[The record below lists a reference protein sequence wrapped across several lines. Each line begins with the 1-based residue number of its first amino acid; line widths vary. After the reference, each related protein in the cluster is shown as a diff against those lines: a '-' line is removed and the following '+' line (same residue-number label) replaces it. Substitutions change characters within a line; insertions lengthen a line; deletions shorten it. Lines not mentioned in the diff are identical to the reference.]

1 MPFSLENKNQTP
13 KNNEIGVHLTHPLSK
28 ENKEAL
34 NNQLA
39 VKEKLQ
45 ALLERI
51 QTHRDGSPV
60 TNLKLDKTTAVEIE
74 QLTMEVESVNPN
86 PNPLLNAISLLDGA
100 WQLQYSTARE
110 IRNLDSLPLGLKVGK
125 VYQVINLA
133 NKLFF
138 NLASFKHPF
147 GLVSGYVK
155 VTASFEPATI
165 DSSSLPNKRLN
176 VYFDK
181 RYLSI
186 EKIVGINTPK
196 LSPFKV
202 SSANNPKGRVAT
214 LDITY
219 LDETL
224 RIGRGGDG
232 SLFILSK
239 SNDLPDNTSST

>member
-1 MPFSLENKNQTP
+1 
-13 KNNEIGVHLTHPLSK
+13 
-28 ENKEAL
+28 L
-34 NNQLA
+34 NNQLLI
-39 VKEKLQ
+39 KEKLQ
-45 ALLERI
+45 TKLEKI
-51 QTHRDGSPV
+51 QAKSDGSPL
-60 TNLKLDKTTAVEIE
+60 TDLQLDKTLAEEIE
-74 QLTMEVESVNPN
+74 QLTTELESVNPN
-86 PNPLLNAISLLDGA
+86 PNPLLNATFLLEGA

-110 IRNLDSLPLGLKVGK
+110 IRSLVSLPLGLKLGK
-125 VYQVINLA
+125 VYQIIDVA

-138 NLASFKHPF
+138 NLAKVKHPL

-155 VTASFEPATI
+155 VTASFEPAKE
-165 DSSSLPNKRLN
+165 DSEPLPNKRIN

-186 EKIVGINTPK
+186 EKILGINTPQ
-196 LSPFKV
+196 LNPFKV
-202 SSANNPKGRVAT
+202 VPANNPNGRTAT

-239 SNDLPDNTSST
+239 SNDLTKFIS

>member
-1 MPFSLENKNQTP
+1 M
-13 KNNEIGVHLTHPLSK
+13 
-28 ENKEAL
+28 
-34 NNQLA
+34 NNQLLI
-39 VKEKLQ
+39 KGKLQ
-45 ALLERI
+45 AKLEKI
-51 QTHRDGSPV
+51 QTKSDGSPV
-60 TNLKLDKTTAVEIE
+60 TDLQLDKTLAEEIE
-74 QLTMEVESVNPN
+74 QLTTELESVNPN
-86 PNPLLNAISLLDGA
+86 LYPLLYATSLLEGA

-110 IRNLDSLPLGLKVGK
+110 IRSLVSLPLGLKLGK
-125 VYQVINLA
+125 VYQVIDVA

-138 NLASFKHPF
+138 NLAKVKHSL

-155 VTASFEPATI
+155 VTASFEPAKE
-165 DSSSLPNKRLN
+165 DLEPLLHKRIN

-186 EKIVGINTPK
+186 EKILGINTPQ
-196 LSPFKV
+196 LNPFKV
-202 SSANNPKGRVAT
+202 VPANNPTGRTAT

-239 SNDLPDNTSST
+239 CNDLPDTSSILN

>member
-1 MPFSLENKNQTP
+1 M
-13 KNNEIGVHLTHPLSK
+13 
-28 ENKEAL
+28 
-34 NNQLA
+34 NNQLLI
-39 VKEKLQ
+39 KEKLQ
-45 ALLERI
+45 ASLENI
-51 QTHRDGSPV
+51 LTKSNGSPI
-60 TNLKLDKTTAVEIE
+60 TDLQIDKNLAEEIE
-74 QLTMEVESVNPN
+74 QLTMELESVNPN
-86 PNPLLNAISLLDGA
+86 LNPLLYATSLLEGA

-110 IRNLDSLPLGLKVGK
+110 IRSLVSLPLGLKLGK
-125 VYQVINLA
+125 VYQVIDVA

-138 NLASFKHPF
+138 NLAKVKHPL

-155 VTASFEPATI
+155 VTASFQPAKEDLEPP
-165 DSSSLPNKRLN
+165 SNKRIN

-186 EKIVGINTPK
+186 EKIVGINTPQ
-196 LSPFKV
+196 LNPFKV
-202 SSANNPKGRVAT
+202 VPANNPNNRTAT

-239 SNDLPDNTSST
+239 CNDFPDFTSLAKTYST

>member
-1 MPFSLENKNQTP
+1 LKNQLL
-13 KNNEIGVHLTHPLSK
+13 I
-28 ENKEAL
+28 
-34 NNQLA
+34 
-39 VKEKLQ
+39 KEKLQ
-45 ALLERI
+45 AKLEKI
-51 QTHRDGSPV
+51 QAKSDGSPV
-60 TNLKLDKTTAVEIE
+60 TDLQLDKTLVEEIE
-74 QLTMEVESVNPN
+74 QLTAELESVNPN
-86 PNPLLNAISLLDGA
+86 PNPLVNAIFLLEGA

-110 IRNLDSLPLGLKVGK
+110 IRSLVSLPLGLKLGR
-125 VYQVINLA
+125 VYQIIDVA

-138 NLASFKHPF
+138 NLAKVKHPL

-155 VTASFEPATI
+155 VTASFEPAKE
-165 DSSSLPNKRLN
+165 DSEPLLNKRIN

-186 EKIVGINTPK
+186 EKILGINTPQ
-196 LSPFKV
+196 LNPFKV
-202 SSANNPKGRVAT
+202 VPANNPNGRTAT

-239 SNDLPDNTSST
+239 SNDLPKLIF